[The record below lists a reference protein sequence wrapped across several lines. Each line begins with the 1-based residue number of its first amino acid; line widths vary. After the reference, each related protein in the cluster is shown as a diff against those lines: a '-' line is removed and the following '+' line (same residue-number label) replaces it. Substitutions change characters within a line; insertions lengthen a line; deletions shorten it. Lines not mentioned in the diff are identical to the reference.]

1 MPSHEDKLRWTEL
14 AKKANLN
21 LSKYVISVFENAI
34 ANDTEAKPRGQLVKE
49 LGSLRNDIKN
59 LREDLKQKGI
69 VIEKYEAELK
79 HYRNE
84 AFLKP
89 DFQGIREYNHELLA
103 ILKRDVTV
111 DSYKLLE
118 ELGINPSNSK
128 LVKAVSRQLEDLEA
142 YGLVTSM
149 PHGWRWQG

>member
-1 MPSHEDKLRWTEL
+1 
-14 AKKANLN
+14 
-21 LSKYVISVFENAI
+21 
-34 ANDTEAKPRGQLVKE
+34 
-49 LGSLRNDIKN
+49 
-59 LREDLKQKGI
+59 
-69 VIEKYEAELK
+69 
-79 HYRNE
+79 
-84 AFLKP
+84 
-89 DFQGIREYNHELLA
+89 
-103 ILKRDVTV
+103 LKRDVTV